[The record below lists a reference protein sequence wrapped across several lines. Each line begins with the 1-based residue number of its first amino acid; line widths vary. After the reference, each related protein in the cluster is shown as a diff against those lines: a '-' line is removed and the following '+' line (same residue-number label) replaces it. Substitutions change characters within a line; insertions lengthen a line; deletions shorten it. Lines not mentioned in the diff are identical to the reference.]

1 MKIIKKDIDL
11 LCWFD
16 KKGMPHPIRFRLTD
30 EEGSD
35 VIIKVNKVIKQD
47 LEKLAGNKM
56 LVYTCQSVINNEL
69 KLLVLKYEIDTCKW
83 MLFKI

>member
-1 MKIIKKDIDL
+1 MVRKDIDL

-16 KKGMPHPIRFRLTD
+16 KQGIPHPLRFRLIN
-30 EEGSD
+30 EEGSNT
-35 VIIKVNKVIKQD
+35 VIKIDKIIKQD

-56 LVYTCQSVINNEL
+56 IVFTCQSIINNQM
-69 KLLVLKYEIDTCKW
+69 KHFILKYEIDTCKW

>member
-1 MKIIKKDIDL
+1 MKVIRKEIDV

-16 KKGMPHPIRFRLTD
+16 KEGTPHPLRFRLTD
-30 EEGSD
+30 EEGSNT
-35 VIIKVNKVIKQD
+35 VIKIDKVIKQD

-56 LVYTCQSVINNEL
+56 IVFTCQGVIHNQL
-69 KLLVLKYEIDTCKW
+69 KPFVLKYEVDTCKW